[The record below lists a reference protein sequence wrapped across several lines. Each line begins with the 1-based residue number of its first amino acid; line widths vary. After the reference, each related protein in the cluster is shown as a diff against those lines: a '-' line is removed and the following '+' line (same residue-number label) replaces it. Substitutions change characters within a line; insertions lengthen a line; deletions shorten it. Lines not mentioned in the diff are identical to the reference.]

1 MAALQGYRTQQKIGQ
16 SQYQTY
22 QQVGRAGSGSYAADT
37 VSKVLWDTTPLNV
50 PVEAGST
57 RLIINA
63 TAHTALAGD
72 MLRFTS
78 TSANPGIEVGVV
90 KVTANTIEL
99 GGELPALPLLAD
111 EFKIMRWITPVADQ
125 NGNLVFTPGPTTYNR
140 NGSITTVAEDTAN
153 AANNRGL
160 PVLPTY
166 YRNGVPVTV
175 NIDTVTP
182 ANNRGL
188 PVELVSVTGSVT
200 INAGDL
206 NVSTNATND
215 SMAIGDGITGNR
227 ARVLVNNDATTFA
240 LKVKDDD
247 ANTTLTSVSANTLAV
262 SNTTG
267 NAGSAIAAP
276 GVSIHGS
283 DGTLNR
289 KLLTNASGQLQVGIV
304 ASTLPTGAATLTEQQ
319 TQTTRL
325 TSIRDALELIDNS
338 TNLDGNPIG
347 AAGLSI
353 GGRDGSGNFQQV
365 AVNTAGEVSVTF
377 GSAGFSTETTLSALN
392 NKVAQNFGAAAGA
405 VRTAAQ
411 LGNAGGPANF
421 NAGIDDGQTLRVSA
435 NLKRNGNE
443 LSYASGVDDA
453 NTQRVTLSTRHETVT
468 TPVAARLSSG
478 TAFITDGSIAGNAQ
492 YTIGTSTN
500 ALKTAS
506 YSLGF
511 DGTLHRE
518 FSVDTAGR
526 VRVLPETP
534 SLIATV
540 KQAAVT
546 FGTTAIRLTTDGLA
560 PTATRKSLKFIIEP
574 PAGDVNFFLGS
585 ATVTSSGA
593 TRGIRLYPG
602 TMYDYGADG
611 NDYYIISDTASQTV
625 FVLEVE

>member
-160 PVLPTY
+160 PVIPTY

-175 NIDTVTP
+175 NVDTVTP
-182 ANNRGL
+182 ANNRPL
-188 PVELVSVTGSVT
+188 PVELVNVTGSVT

-206 NVSTNATND
+206 NVSTVSTND
-215 SMAIGDGITGNR
+215 SMAIGDGTTGNR
-227 ARVLVNNDATTFA
+227 ARVLVNDDTTTFA

-247 ANTTLTSVSANTLAV
+247 ANQKLGDVVLNTGAV
-262 SNTTG
+262 SNTV
-267 NAGSAIAAP
+267 GSNGSGI
-276 GVSIHGS
+276 VSEGLHVLGS
-283 DGTLNR
+283 DGTDARFLS
-289 KLLTNASGQLQVGIV
+289 TNASGQLQVGIV

-325 TSIRDALELIDNS
+325 TSIRDSVELIDNS
-338 TNLDGNPIG
+338 ANLDGNPIG
-347 AAGLSI
+347 AAGLAI

-405 VRTAAQ
+405 VRVAAQ
-411 LGNAGGPANF
+411 IGNAGGPANF

-453 NTQRVTLSTRHETVT
+453 NTQRVTLSTRHETAT
-468 TPVAARLSSG
+468 TPVAVRLTSG
-478 TAFITDGSIAGNAQ
+478 SAFVTNGTVAGGAQ
-492 YTIGTSTN
+492 YTIGTN
-500 ALKTAS
+500 ADALKMVS
-506 YSLGF
+506 YALGF
-511 DGTLHRE
+511 DGTVHRE
-518 FSVDTAGR
+518 LSVDTSGR
-526 VRVLPETP
+526 LRTVEAVRVFQSIGQL
-534 SLIATV
+534 ATS
-540 KQAAVT
+540 
-546 FGTTAIRLTTDGLA
+546 GTLTA
-560 PTATRKSLKFIIEP
+560 
-574 PAGDVNFFLGS
+574 PANAKGFTIQNSSRALGAFRFSTSGAS
-585 ATVTSSGA
+585 ATVGFLLEPGQSTSYQDGA
-593 TRGIRLYPG
+593 ASISVFDVDALGI
-602 TMYDYGADG
+602 DA
-611 NDYYIISDTASQTV
+611 TV
-625 FVLEVE
+625 LWYV